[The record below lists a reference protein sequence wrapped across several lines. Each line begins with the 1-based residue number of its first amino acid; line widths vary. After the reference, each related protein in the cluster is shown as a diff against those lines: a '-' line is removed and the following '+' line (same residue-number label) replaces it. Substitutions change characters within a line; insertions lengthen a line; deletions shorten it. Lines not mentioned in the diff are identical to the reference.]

1 MTGLTF
7 ETALGVLHFSIGRSH
22 EHDEV
27 LFSVDCKPNILQGL
41 TKTQAKALA
50 KELTQYASELPNE
63 EPK

>member
-7 ETALGVLHFSIGRSH
+7 ETALGGALHFTIGRSR

-50 KELTQYASELPNE
+50 EELIEYANELPNE
-63 EPK
+63 ET

>member
-7 ETALGVLHFSIGRSH
+7 ETALGVLHFSIGRSR

-41 TKTQAKALA
+41 SKTQAKALA
-50 KELTQYASELPNE
+50 RELVLYAEQQE
-63 EPK
+63 T